1 MSTGRAV
8 AGLSAAA
15 VAVML
20 APLLLIGA
28 LTATVIPT
36 LTTARGQIDTST
48 LPPLATQLLPELT
61 ELIDLDCPELP
72 LPWAVAIADVESGW
86 NPAAY
91 NPTGRAAGLY
101 QLTEP
106 TWSGAGGSPW
116 PATPPPAA
124 AEVFQPDRHLQIA
137 IPWICGNLRL
147 VTAHIVATGKPADPL
162 DALLVCHVA
171 GCGRV
176 LDSRSGIPTA
186 GEAGCGT
193 ACAAAVRRYIAD
205 VHAIAERIS
214 RLTGPVTIT
223 DLPDPAPFN
232 ASGRGCTQPD
242 PNGRGCVTP
251 TMRHAYDEIV
261 AAFGTPGPG
270 RPIRA
275 TGCWDPHAWNPTSD
289 HPKGKACDLFPT
301 RAGTFPTGSDLAN
314 GWRIATWLRAH
325 AAALHV
331 KYLIWQ
337 GRFWSPTTSD
347 VGGWGE
353 PYDGGGIYNV
363 GDATGGHYDHLHVST
378 TS

>member
-8 AGLSAAA
+8 AGLGVAAA
-15 VAVML
+15 AVML

-28 LTATVIPT
+28 LTAAALPT
-36 LTTARGQIDTST
+36 LTAAAGRIDTSS
-48 LPPLATQLLPELT
+48 LPPLAAQLLPELT
-61 ELIDLDCPELP
+61 ELIDHDCPELP

-86 NPAAY
+86 NAAAY

-106 TWSGAGGSPW
+106 TWTGAGGAPW
-116 PATPPPAA
+116 PATPPPPD
-124 AEVFQPDRHLQIA
+124 AEVFHPDRHLQIA
-137 IPWICGNLRL
+137 VPWICGNLRL
-147 VTAHIVATGKPADPL
+147 VTAHIAATGKPADPL

-186 GEAGCGT
+186 GEAGCDT
-193 ACAAAVRRYIAD
+193 VCAATVRRYIAD
-205 VHAIAERIS
+205 VHAVAS
-214 RLTGPVTIT
+214 RVTRSSGSVTIA
-223 DLPDPAPFN
+223 DLPDPGPFSP
-232 ASGRGCTQPD
+232 SGVGCTQPD
-242 PNGRGCVTP
+242 PNGRGCITP
-251 TMRHAYDEIV
+251 TMRHTYDEIT

-275 TGCWDPHAWNPTSD
+275 AGCWDPHAWNPTSD

-353 PYDGGGIYNV
+353 PYDQCQGEAVVRG
-363 GDATGGHYDHLHVST
+363 
-378 TS
+378 